1 MAWGARHAA
10 RGHHRARKQQR
21 KHRAAH
27 SNYSNSS
34 RSHARSHLRRQN
46 SLRHKYTIQAME
58 YDYREQSQSQEP
70 REPSQKTPQSKYAA
84 AVDLAKQ
91 CDKNMI
97 HFNDSF
103 QSSNTHDINIIN
115 EIRSMHQYYTSYD
128 PSPTKLNRS
137 ILPPD
142 SPNFSFVPWSI
153 NKHTQFF
160 GYPSCMETKY
170 KEKSYKALESSII
183 HALSLFDQNP
193 DHQLLSS
200 NLCFCCSSKKTK
212 MFNSNILE
220 QRIHALADHLH
231 DLNGHGI
238 YVDRGIEISY
248 IHIGNIEGLVFDV
261 SPWDVNGDAN
271 IYWDGDRPVNAEAEA
286 IADNALA
293 VKKAQQE
300 IENAKLEVQKAEEAL
315 KNVQTVRANMEKE
328 KEPSYVLLR
337 SLVREEEDA
346 CEALAKAKEK
356 VASVE

>member
-1 MAWGARHAA
+1 
-10 RGHHRARKQQR
+10 
-21 KHRAAH
+21 
-27 SNYSNSS
+27 
-34 RSHARSHLRRQN
+34 
-46 SLRHKYTIQAME
+46 
-58 YDYREQSQSQEP
+58 
-70 REPSQKTPQSKYAA
+70 
-84 AVDLAKQ
+84 
-91 CDKNMI
+91 
-97 HFNDSF
+97 
-103 QSSNTHDINIIN
+103 
-115 EIRSMHQYYTSYD
+115 
-128 PSPTKLNRS
+128 
-137 ILPPD
+137 
-142 SPNFSFVPWSI
+142 
-153 NKHTQFF
+153 
-160 GYPSCMETKY
+160 
-170 KEKSYKALESSII
+170 
-183 HALSLFDQNP
+183 
-193 DHQLLSS
+193 
-200 NLCFCCSSKKTK
+200 

-261 SPWDVNGDAN
+261 SPWDVKGDAN

-356 VASVE
+356 CKKLSHQKNQQ